1 MKIFSGMAPVWSAEV
16 ARCEPVVALFVPLLF
31 ALLLLV
37 SSAVPAAQAKPTLA
51 PIFSDGLV
59 LQRNKSVEIWGAAKP
74 GERVEVQ
81 VAGQR
86 KSASA
91 DAHGKW
97 RVRLA
102 PMPSGT
108 GLELVV
114 AGGGKGED
122 KLVVRD
128 VAVGDVW
135 LCSGQSNIGFPIHGS
150 DALPQDLSDADT
162 LKIHIFSQWKNV
174 QTGKVPPGT
183 WSVIDKAKVSLITT
197 PAIPYLFAR
206 QLQQKKKVP
215 TAILLLNCGGAP
227 IETFLPPKTIKRFS
241 VKPDSILPPFKLSE
255 NYRAYLEP
263 FLRFSIKGILW
274 YQGESNFN
282 APAFYK
288 KIFPA
293 FITDWRKELADPTVP
308 LFFVQLPNHG
318 NRVATPVDALWAE
331 LREAQTAALT
341 LPDVYMVV
349 SVDTASG
356 DPAKMHPAEKW
367 IIAQRLSEF
376 ALLKDRG
383 AGAVPVPRIIGP
395 SFKSFRIG
403 GDRVFVT
410 INNGVCSGMG
420 LTLNENETHSFEVA
434 GADRV
439 FHWATARKV
448 MGARSVDAA
457 SKAPHSDVARGRG
470 DAPNGVTEIELRS
483 DEVKHPVAARYAW
496 ADNPVCSVSGGG
508 LPLAPFRT
516 DRWPTHPQIN
526 KADWNPQ

>member
-1 MKIFSGMAPVWSAEV
+1 MKNFSGMAPARSVEV
-16 ARCEPVVALFVPLLF
+16 ARFESVVALFVPLLF
-31 ALLLLV
+31 ALAFLV
-37 SSAVPAAQAKPTLA
+37 LNAVPAAQAKVTLA

-59 LQRNKSVEIWGAAKP
+59 LQRNKSAEIWGAAEP
-74 GERVEVQ
+74 GEKVEVQ

-91 DAHGKW
+91 DVHGQW

-102 PMPSGT
+102 PMQPGVD
-108 GLELVV
+108 LELVV
-114 AGGGKGED
+114 AGGGGKGED

-150 DALPQDLSDADT
+150 DALPQDLADADT

-174 QTGKVPPGT
+174 QTGKVPAGT

-227 IETFLPPKTIKRFS
+227 IETFLPPKTIKQFG
-241 VKPDSILPPFKLSE
+241 VKPNSLLPPFKLSE
-255 NYRAYLEP
+255 NYHAYLEP

-282 APAFYK
+282 APALYK

-293 FITDWRKELADPTVP
+293 FISDWRGRLADATVP

-318 NRVATPVDALWAE
+318 NRVSTPVDALWAE
-331 LREAQTAALT
+331 LREAQTAALA

-356 DPAKMHPAEKW
+356 DPAKMHPAEKRV
-367 IIAQRLSEF
+367 IAQRLSEF
-376 ALLKDRG
+376 ALLKDKG
-383 AGAVPVPRIIGP
+383 TGAVPRIAGP
-395 SFKSFRIG
+395 SFKSFRID

-410 INNGVCSGMG
+410 INNGISSGAA
-420 LTLNENETHSFEVA
+420 LTLNENETHSFAVS

-439 FHWATARKV
+439 FHWAKARKV
-448 MGARSVDAA
+448 TGGRSANA
-457 SKAPHSDVARGRG
+457 SLRAPHSEIARAHG
-470 DAPNGVTEIELRS
+470 DAPKGVTEIELRS

-496 ADNPVCSVSGGG
+496 ADNPVCSVSGGN